1 MKTKKIIVRNAYGW
15 NFYKKGDIELWF
27 SGYLIEK
34 RTVEQLLIELV
45 GFSED
50 NSISIEKL
58 ATWVSE
64 IQGHFAFIVDK
75 ENGWCFSAADKIC
88 SIPLFDSQDEKYY
101 KVTNYAPNLKNTNS
115 NFDTKSILEL
125 SMSGFVMGEKSIYQN
140 ITRFLPGECKLWVDG
155 VLYKKYYYSY
165 IPKEC
170 NSYDLSELKHR
181 FSEIFLSVLKKTIWN
196 AENRQIVVPLSAGN
210 DSRLVASGLKK
221 LGYENVVCFSYG
233 REGNFE
239 VETSQKIAKKLGYKW
254 IYIKDD
260 LRSKQLF
267 FLSNE
272 YKEYVSA
279 FDSYASIPNTQDIYE
294 VSRLRLCDSIDSDA
308 IIINGSCGDFIS
320 GGHVPSNSDLNNKV
334 LSEKDFDWGL
344 FLDVHYS
351 LWRKLRNKKND
362 RIIISRLN
370 EIANKNFDLKN
381 TNISDYALI
390 EATEYFGRQSRY
402 VINQQ
407 RAYDFFG
414 YDWRI
419 PLWDGEVLD
428 FWKGVPLKYKVNQKL
443 YKEVLIDNN
452 WGGVWNDIPVNN
464 KLIRPYF
471 LLVFRLF
478 IKIVVFPFGK
488 NNWHKIEKRVFAYW
502 LHPSYAQAVTSYKD
516 VLLDMQGHRNASS
529 WLAKQYVKKFGFN
542 SIAEV
547 SKKINR
553 TNY

>member
-1 MKTKKIIVRNAYGW
+1 MKTKKIIMRNDYGW
-15 NFYKKGDIELWF
+15 SLYKKGDIKLWF

-34 RTVEQLLIELV
+34 RTVEQLLNELV

-50 NSISIEKL
+50 KNISIDKL
-58 ATWVSE
+58 AIWVSE
-64 IQGHFAFIVDK
+64 VQGHFAFIVDK
-75 ENGWCFSAADKIC
+75 ENGWCFSAVDKIC

-101 KVTNYAPNLKNTNS
+101 KVSNYAPYLKNTNS
-115 NFDTKSILEL
+115 NFDIKSILEL

-140 ITRFLPGECKLWVDG
+140 INRFLSGECKLWVDG
-155 VLYKKYYYSY
+155 VLYKKCYYSY
-165 IPKEC
+165 IPKEI
-170 NSYDLSELKHR
+170 NSYDLSQLKER
-181 FSEIFLSVLKKTIWN
+181 FSEIFLSVLKKTIKS
-196 AENRQIVVPLSAGN
+196 ADNRQIVVPLSAGN
-210 DSRLVASGLKK
+210 DSRLIASGLKK
-221 LGYENVVCFSYG
+221 IGYKNVVCFSYG

-239 VETSQKIAKKLGYKW
+239 VETSQKIAEKLGYKW

-260 LRSKQLF
+260 LKSKQLF
-267 FLSNE
+267 FLSDE

-294 VSRLRLCDSIDSDA
+294 VSKLRSCGSIDSDA

-320 GGHVPSNSDLNNKV
+320 GGHIPSESDSNNKV
-334 LSEKDFDWGL
+334 LSMEAFDWGV
-344 FLDVHYS
+344 FLDTHYS
-351 LWRKLRNKKND
+351 LWGMLRSIEND

-370 EIANKNFDLKN
+370 EITNKNFDLKN
-381 TNISDYALI
+381 SNISDYALI

-428 FWKGVPLKYKVNQKL
+428 FWQGVPLKYKVRQKL

-478 IKIVVFPFGK
+478 AKLVVFPFGK
-488 NNWHKIEKRVFAYW
+488 NNWHKLERRVFTYW

-529 WLAKQYVKKFGFN
+529 WLAKQYVKKIGFN
-542 SIAEV
+542 SVSEV
-547 SKKINR
+547 SKKANY